1 MITKYY
7 KNVSPDSAKNRI
19 AKLVKQSREAW
30 DAWNKISQY
39 ADEDSYTYKH
49 SLTKAITYS
58 QALSV
63 MGIVEHECLENI

>member
-30 DAWNKISQY
+30 DAWNKIKQY

-49 SLTKAITYS
+49 SLTQAITYS